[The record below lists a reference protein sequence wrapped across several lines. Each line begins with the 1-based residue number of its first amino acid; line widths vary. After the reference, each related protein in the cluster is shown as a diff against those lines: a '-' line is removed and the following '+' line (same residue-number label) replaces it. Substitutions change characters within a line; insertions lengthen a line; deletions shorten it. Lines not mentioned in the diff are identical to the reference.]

1 MYISRLER
9 TNECKQR
16 KTQGGIWDYGGL
28 MEMTKESA
36 IPPTHLLAQSPGGAF
51 INGRTMDFDYY

>member
-16 KTQGGIWDYGGL
+16 KTKQGG
-28 MEMTKESA
+28 MTKESA